1 MEKHAIFMSSKS
13 KELPAELKQLNPA
26 MILKGTK
33 LFGAGDKCQQFV
45 YVVSGSVRVD
55 LASESGSNILLY
67 RLNSTDTCV
76 LTTSCL
82 MSGDHYSAEAV
93 VEEDAKILTM
103 PAAQF
108 FNSIEN
114 STLFRSFVF
123 TSFSR
128 RLSDL
133 MVKVDEIAFR
143 SVERRMASSLLHHA
157 KGDSTVKVTHEQLA
171 VEVGTA
177 REVISRKLSQW
188 ELANIIAKQRGEIQ
202 LLAISKL
209 ESIASES

>member
-1 MEKHAIFMSSKS
+1 MSNKS
-13 KELPAELKQLNPA
+13 NALPAELSQLHPA
-26 MILKGTK
+26 MIPKGTK

-55 LASESGSNILLY
+55 LVSESGSNILLY
-67 RLNSTDTCV
+67 RINSTDTCV

-82 MSGDHYSAEAV
+82 MSGDHYSAEAI
-93 VEEDAKILTM
+93 VEEDVKILTM
-103 PAAQF
+103 PAEQF
-108 FNSIEN
+108 FNSIEK
-114 STLFRSFVF
+114 SATFRSFVF
-123 TSFSR
+123 TSFSK

-143 SVERRMASSLLHHA
+143 SIERRIASALLHHA
-157 KGDSTVKVTHEQLA
+157 KGGATVNVTHEQLA
-171 VEVGTA
+171 TEVGTA

-188 ELANIIAKQRGEIQ
+188 SVANIIEKKRGEIQ

-209 ESIASES
+209 ESIASDR